1 MSRRLAQSCGLLGLC
16 VVAGKHAAHCATVKT
31 FKSNPHMMRGVKV
44 KAESYEISFE
54 GCGSVRVFR
63 ACDPPY
69 EISFPQWSLKKSVS
83 RSEVAVE
90 SVRALCSGELKDGT
104 SCALLARAILLP
116 DGAFKKIVV
125 VSNLRKLLKEHLP
138 KGSFKSIREAGST
151 LYRLDVDGSDH
162 DIEVVFR
169 GEAADHRIAEML
181 LEGLLAAQAD
191 AQERVESLRTRSKDY
206 HELARAQLQP
216 FEYGVQI
223 RGYPEGTEWDVVAT
237 KWEPG
242 SPAHVQYDSKQQ
254 RWKPMLSG
262 YVKPVV
268 EGWWTSKMTLFLAL
282 KLLKMWNANLPK
294 LRRKRCER
302 TGSWWPVSPLS
313 SFHLVLMA
321 IAAAP
326 QWDDSGSLQAAC
338 CFLLRFVQDHWH
350 DVALDTGIPTAEQ
363 HLSWQKK
370 HNFQSIRRRS

>member
-1 MSRRLAQSCGLLGLC
+1 MYTYIYIYMYIYIYTYIHVYASTIRFVARFAKAVRGSLLSAPAPSRREMAPMSRRLAQSCGLLGLC

-162 DIEVVFR
+162 DIEVGASR
-169 GEAADHRIAEML
+169 EA
-181 LEGLLAAQAD
+181 
-191 AQERVESLRTRSKDY
+191 
-206 HELARAQLQP
+206 
-216 FEYGVQI
+216 VQ
-223 RGYPEGTEWDVVAT
+223 
-237 KWEPG
+237 
-242 SPAHVQYDSKQQ
+242 
-254 RWKPMLSG
+254 
-262 YVKPVV
+262 
-268 EGWWTSKMTLFLAL
+268 
-282 KLLKMWNANLPK
+282 NLP
-294 LRRKRCER
+294 
-302 TGSWWPVSPLS
+302 
-313 SFHLVLMA
+313 
-321 IAAAP
+321 
-326 QWDDSGSLQAAC
+326 
-338 CFLLRFVQDHWH
+338 
-350 DVALDTGIPTAEQ
+350 
-363 HLSWQKK
+363 
-370 HNFQSIRRRS
+370 